1 MNDNDEHLSLGN
13 LFRIIKDS
21 SKNKY
26 SALQSELFC
35 VLFDLEGIHDTTVN
49 NYCVGCRSIGSEYKQ
64 IYLNKEKKYKKEKEI
79 FCDNII
85 GVLSIVDGVVYTSLV
100 DKIAFIDCSETALL
114 LAKKMYNL
122 AKNDRQVS
130 GEFTEKLHS
139 LLNDQQIYACLVE
152 ELLFIVLEKKQPL
165 YEENLKKEVLE
176 NVLND
181 TSISS
186 VDLQEYLSLKLRE
199 GINFDY
205 SMKRLAEMGNAYA
218 NFELGFNEYYGYV
231 KGVPRYDYAYRYL
244 QIAASLN
251 HASANYMLGNMY
263 VRGIIGSRSDE
274 ELEKGY
280 TYLVK
285 SSELG
290 NIAALN
296 TLGNMYLKGIFP
308 VKKDKQKAI
317 SLYEKAAAN
326 QYAFAYNN
334 LGKICEE
341 DEKYAEAFSY
351 YLLAADLGESW
362 ACNKVGEYYRQGIV
376 QKDMQKAYQYYRLA
390 LESNYRTLCYYA
402 YYNLAEYFY
411 KEGYDGV
418 VLKKDEQKYEEY
430 MTIAGEHG
438 VLEALL
444 ALFRYTVACFL
455 QTRDVST
462 YEKIFSLKLKIEQ
475 HEKYNLQVCEQIEK
489 ELEVLKEKRS
499 ISVQLMENL

>member
-13 LFRIIKDS
+13 FFRIIKES

-35 VLFDLEGIHDTTVN
+35 VLFDLEGVNDTTVN
-49 NYCVGCRSIGSEYKQ
+49 NYCVGCRGIGSEYKQ
-64 IYLNKEKKYKKEKEI
+64 IYLNKEKQYRKEQDV
-79 FCDNII
+79 FCDNVI
-85 GVLSIVDGVVYTSLV
+85 GVLRIIDGVVYTSLGNKV
-100 DKIAFIDCSETALL
+100 SFINSSETALL
-114 LAKKMYNL
+114 LAKKLYNF

-130 GEFTEKLHS
+130 GEFVEKLHS
-139 LLNDQQIYACLVE
+139 LLNEHEVYACLVE

-165 YEENLKKEVLE
+165 YEEDLKKEVLE

-205 SMKRLAEMGNAYA
+205 SMKRLAENGNAYA
-218 NFELGFNEYYGYV
+218 NYELGFNEYYGYV

-244 QIAASLN
+244 QMAASLN
-251 HASANYMLGNMY
+251 HAGANYMIGNMY
-263 VRGIIGSRSDE
+263 IRGLIGSCSNE

-280 TYLVK
+280 SYLLK

-296 TLGNMYLKGIFP
+296 TLGNMYLKGIHP
-308 VKKDKQKAI
+308 LKVDKEKAI
-317 SLYEKAAAN
+317 SLYEKAASN

-334 LGKICEE
+334 LGKIYEE
-341 DEKYAEAFSY
+341 KKDYQKAFSY

-362 ACNKVGEYYRQGIV
+362 ACNKVGEYYRRGIV
-376 QKDMQKAYQYYRLA
+376 QKDMEKAYQYYLMA

-402 YYNLAEYFY
+402 YYNLAVYFY
-411 KEGYDGV
+411 KNGYDAI
-418 VLKKDEQKYEEY
+418 VLAKEEKKYVEY
-430 MTIAGEHG
+430 LTIAGEHG
-438 VLEALL
+438 VLEALVE
-444 ALFRYTVACFL
+444 LFCYSVRSFL
-455 QTRDVST
+455 QTRDSST
-462 YEKIFSLKLKIEQ
+462 YATILSLKLKIEQ
-475 HEKYNLQVCEQIEK
+475 HENYNLQVCKQ
-489 ELEVLKEKRS
+489 LEEAMQNLKEKRE
-499 ISVQLMENL
+499 ISVTLLEN